1 VSRTRVG
8 VISLGCSKNL
18 VDTEIMLGHLDRA
31 GCTFVQDASDAD
43 VLVVNTCGFIDAARE
58 ESVRTILDAAKLKT
72 TGRLKRLVV
81 AGCMVQRY
89 RDELTRELA
98 GDVDAFVGLDE
109 LDAIVDA
116 ARGGRPAPAAA
127 PRSDLPMFGGPSAPA
142 PALDRKLSRY
152 LYDASTPRKLATPP
166 WTAFVKIAE
175 GCDHTCSF
183 CAIPGFRGAFR
194 SRPAGDVVAEAA
206 ALAHRGVKEINLIA
220 QDSSHFGR
228 DRGDDGGLAGLLTRL
243 DAIPELRWVRVH
255 YLYPNTVTDRLI
267 DAMARCTRVV
277 KYVDMPLQ
285 HAHPEMLK
293 RMRRGGSADSHL
305 ELLGRFRRV
314 MPDAAMRSTFI
325 VGFPGETEQEFEAL
339 VAFVEAARFDHLG
352 VFTYS
357 HEDGT
362 SAHRLADDVPERVK
376 EDRRDRL
383 MTVQQRIAFER
394 NETRLGSTVEVLVE
408 GAHPETDDLLVGRA
422 STQAPD
428 VDGQILLND
437 GYADAG
443 TFARVLVTET
453 AGYDLVGRILG
464 AA

>member
-1 VSRTRVG
+1 
-8 VISLGCSKNL
+8 
-18 VDTEIMLGHLDRA
+18 
-31 GCTFVQDASDAD
+31 
-43 VLVVNTCGFIDAARE
+43 
-58 ESVRTILDAAKLKT
+58 
-72 TGRLKRLVV
+72 
-81 AGCMVQRY
+81 MVQRY

-116 ARGGRPAPAAA
+116 ARGGLPAPAAA

-362 SAHRLADDVPERVK
+362 SAHRLADDVPNRVK

>member
-116 ARGGRPAPAAA
+116 ARGGLPAPAAA

-362 SAHRLADDVPERVK
+362 SAHRLADDVPNRVK

>member
-1 VSRTRVG
+1 
-8 VISLGCSKNL
+8 
-18 VDTEIMLGHLDRA
+18 
-31 GCTFVQDASDAD
+31 
-43 VLVVNTCGFIDAARE
+43 
-58 ESVRTILDAAKLKT
+58 
-72 TGRLKRLVV
+72 
-81 AGCMVQRY
+81 
-89 RDELTRELA
+89 
-98 GDVDAFVGLDE
+98 
-109 LDAIVDA
+109 
-116 ARGGRPAPAAA
+116 
-127 PRSDLPMFGGPSAPA
+127 
-142 PALDRKLSRY
+142 
-152 LYDASTPRKLATPP
+152 
-166 WTAFVKIAE
+166 
-175 GCDHTCSF
+175 
-183 CAIPGFRGAFR
+183 
-194 SRPAGDVVAEAA
+194 
-206 ALAHRGVKEINLIA
+206 
-220 QDSSHFGR
+220 
-228 DRGDDGGLAGLLTRL
+228 
-243 DAIPELRWVRVH
+243 
-255 YLYPNTVTDRLI
+255 
-267 DAMARCTRVV
+267 
-277 KYVDMPLQ
+277 
-285 HAHPEMLK
+285 
-293 RMRRGGSADSHL
+293 
-305 ELLGRFRRV
+305 

>member
-1 VSRTRVG
+1 
-8 VISLGCSKNL
+8 
-18 VDTEIMLGHLDRA
+18 
-31 GCTFVQDASDAD
+31 
-43 VLVVNTCGFIDAARE
+43 
-58 ESVRTILDAAKLKT
+58 
-72 TGRLKRLVV
+72 
-81 AGCMVQRY
+81 
-89 RDELTRELA
+89 
-98 GDVDAFVGLDE
+98 
-109 LDAIVDA
+109 
-116 ARGGRPAPAAA
+116 
-127 PRSDLPMFGGPSAPA
+127 MFGGPSAPA